1 LPVQYSHRAELYSY
15 ISKTNTQADLTSKNQ
30 YINQKIT
37 ESGSFLIEEL
47 LAKRALDQRKQ
58 DDYYS
63 QKIFPSKDRHD
74 IYIDYLLPDNK
85 DWITLFANSEQK
97 KIQLAYSGHE
107 NQDSIAIIKEEV
119 KSLNL
124 MNIVEIVS
132 RSL

>member
-1 LPVQYSHRAELYSY
+1 
-15 ISKTNTQADLTSKNQ
+15 LTSKNQ
-30 YINQKIT
+30 YVNQKIT